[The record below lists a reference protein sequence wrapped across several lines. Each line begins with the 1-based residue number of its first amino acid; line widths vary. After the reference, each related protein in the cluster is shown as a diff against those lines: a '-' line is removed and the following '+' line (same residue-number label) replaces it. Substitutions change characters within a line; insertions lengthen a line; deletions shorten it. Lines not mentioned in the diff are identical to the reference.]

1 MRKHNHQKK
10 IITTVAQLI
19 NALYQEVDNLEITQK
34 EKTLL
39 VYYMANDILERNKK
53 NKTAKDFIF
62 HHPSPNRVISSQLH

>member
-1 MRKHNHQKK
+1 MTEHNPRKK
-10 IITTVAQLI
+10 IITTVSQLI

-39 VYYMANDILERNKK
+39 VYYMTNDILQRNQT
-53 NKTAKDFIF
+53 NKDVFF